1 LYSTVPELSW
11 GNEKNHKN
19 MSGQLVSHPRWK
31 PEVSKI
37 QIRSVISM
45 WVVKKRLMCWKRG
58 RKAVLYIISSVLKE
72 DGTCPISILCLSVGH
87 LTRHDLQNLCDLSTG
102 HKDCRHIPLP
112 SFLPACPVASLL

>member
-1 LYSTVPELSW
+1 VLYSTVPELSG

-58 RKAVLYIISSVLKE
+58 RKAVVYIIS
-72 DGTCPISILCLSVGH
+72 
-87 LTRHDLQNLCDLSTG
+87 
-102 HKDCRHIPLP
+102 
-112 SFLPACPVASLL
+112 